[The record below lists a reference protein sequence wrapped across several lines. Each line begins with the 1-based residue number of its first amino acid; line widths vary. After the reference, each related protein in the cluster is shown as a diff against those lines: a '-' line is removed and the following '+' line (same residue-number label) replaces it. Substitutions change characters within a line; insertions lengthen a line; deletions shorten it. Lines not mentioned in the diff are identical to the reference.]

1 METACNVQTPG
12 EGGNCLSLPNPSSAC
27 RRVSS
32 PFLTVASSV
41 LPCWASCRVGHR
53 GESRPLVWSFCC
65 RWQKVANPSLPS
77 CRDMLVGSNGEERTR
92 ITSVRVPM
100 RYMCVVVELA
110 QNVPSNILGQN
121 FIELV

>member
-1 METACNVQTPG
+1 
-12 EGGNCLSLPNPSSAC
+12 
-27 RRVSS
+27 
-32 PFLTVASSV
+32 
-41 LPCWASCRVGHR
+41 
-53 GESRPLVWSFCC
+53 
-65 RWQKVANPSLPS
+65 
-77 CRDMLVGSNGEERTR
+77 MLVGSNGEERTR